1 MQMEVLD
8 LETELFFDDFVRQY
22 FVETIA
28 SQAPYKILMMN
39 RLVFLTGQPG
49 VGKTETSRYLGF
61 CFQIDLIH
69 RHLLFKEVLMMWM
82 RWLDYIVQLT
92 RMRMQS
98 YWLFSMIFRAKY
110 F

>member
-28 SQAPYKILMMN
+28 SQAAYKTLMMN

-49 VGKTETSRYLGF
+49 VGKRKQVG
-61 CFQIDLIH
+61 I
-69 RHLLFKEVLMMWM
+69 
-82 RWLDYIVQLT
+82 
-92 RMRMQS
+92 
-98 YWLFSMIFRAKY
+98 
-110 F
+110 